1 MRNAWRSITFVS
13 LLLASST
20 ILFSQ
25 TASLHGIEAGDLNR
39 KAQPCD
45 DFYEF
50 ANGTWRANNPIPAS
64 MSRWSRRWQA
74 GETAKDKLRE
84 IAEAAAAVKNAPR
97 GSTEQIVG
105 DYYGACMDE
114 SKVNARGMDP
124 VKPWFARID
133 AAADVASLQPV
144 IADLHDILVQV
155 PFGFGGQ
162 QDPHKPALV
171 LADIGASGLGL
182 PDRDYYLKS
191 EDRFKEARE
200 KYVAHITSMFKLAG
214 WDQQIAAAAAQTVL
228 TMETKLATASIA
240 GQRRAA
246 RSCRHRPQHDV
257 RAVAGDGPAFR
268 LGGIFQA
275 QATAGGHRSQCGSAG
290 IHAGI

>member
-1 MRNAWRSITFVS
+1 MRKAWLCTLFVS

-20 ILFSQ
+20 ILISQ
-25 TASLHGIEAGDLNR
+25 TTPLHGIESGDLDR

-74 GETAKDKLRE
+74 GETAKDKLKD
-84 IAEAAAAVKNAPR
+84 IAEAAAAEKNASR

-133 AAADVASLQPV
+133 AAA
-144 IADLHDILVQV
+144 
-155 PFGFGGQ
+155 
-162 QDPHKPALV
+162 
-171 LADIGASGLGL
+171 
-182 PDRDYYLKS
+182 
-191 EDRFKEARE
+191 
-200 KYVAHITSMFKLAG
+200 MN
-214 WDQQIAAAAAQTVL
+214 
-228 TMETKLATASIA
+228 
-240 GQRRAA
+240 
-246 RSCRHRPQHDV
+246 RS
-257 RAVAGDGPAFR
+257 
-268 LGGIFQA
+268 
-275 QATAGGHRSQCGSAG
+275 TRSA
-290 IHAGI
+290 IE